1 MPEISVKGS
10 DAAAAPK
17 QYSAEDFF
25 IILLSSRAHKFFIN
39 TAFIL
44 AEVHHDLNKLLMVAT
59 SDAPTFEGGRN
70 GCLEMLKETLENNA
84 ISHGDSVRALLIDDD
99 GLVRNVTNALA
110 GRSHAFSI
118 TVARPK
124 TAGRPQLLAL
134 VSSAQPLSALKLAK
148 PVKAAEAFDAA
159 LGEAEQNQEQLGVA
173 LRYFYVAE

>member
-99 GLVRNVTNALA
+99 ILIDEPIKRVSDAIREADVRHANIVANYRIPWRDESIVNAI
-110 GRSHAFSI
+110 GISNE
-118 TVARPK
+118 K
-124 TAGRPQLLAL
+124 G
-134 VSSAQPLSALKLAK
+134 
-148 PVKAAEAFDAA
+148 D
-159 LGEAEQNQEQLGVA
+159 LGHFATTDEL
-173 LRYFYVAE
+173 